1 MNDNLINVKV
11 GDVVLIKNFGLSNE
25 RLAKVEKVTKTQI
38 HACNIRFRIS
48 DGCEV
53 GTGWGKAILRI
64 PTEED
69 ITRVVNA
76 NKRRKLLSYIKEN
89 IEKCSLSDME
99 EIYKIMEKSKKN

>member
-1 MNDNLINVKV
+1 MSDNLSNVKV

-48 DGCEV
+48 DGCEI

-69 ITRVVNA
+69 IIRVANA

-99 EIYKIMEKSKKN
+99 EIYKIMSNSKA

>member
-53 GTGWGKAILRI
+53 GDGWGKAILRV

-69 ITRVVNA
+69 IIRVVNA

-89 IEKCSLSDME
+89 IEKCSLSEME